1 MSQYLGIWSKWF
13 YFRVVQYSDL
23 TGVYLYKLD
32 DRWRVS
38 PNYENKK
45 SWFFTDKGVKTLTKD
60 TKFYHGDDSSYK
72 IHKSKFRVATLE
84 NVRDTCKLSH
94 VGDNLWVLVTDVDD
108 IFWML
113 VPMIKDSGCWW
124 PKCPKLSPISYSC
137 HRHISFPTSVANIDV
152 TEIKLWFS
160 LCIWG
165 RQGSEIGSRPERK
178 FPRSV

>member
-1 MSQYLGIWSKWF
+1 MKILKFLGIQPNLSYNLGIWLKWF

-45 SWFFTDKGVKTLTKD
+45 SWFFTDKGVETLTKD

-84 NVRDTCKLSH
+84 NVRDTCKLT
-94 VGDNLWVLVTDVDD
+94 VMLVTVVYN
-108 IFWML
+108 L
-113 VPMIKDSGCWW
+113 GLNVPA
-124 PKCPKLSPISYSC
+124 
-137 HRHISFPTSVANIDV
+137 T
-152 TEIKLWFS
+152 
-160 LCIWG
+160 
-165 RQGSEIGSRPERK
+165 
-178 FPRSV
+178 